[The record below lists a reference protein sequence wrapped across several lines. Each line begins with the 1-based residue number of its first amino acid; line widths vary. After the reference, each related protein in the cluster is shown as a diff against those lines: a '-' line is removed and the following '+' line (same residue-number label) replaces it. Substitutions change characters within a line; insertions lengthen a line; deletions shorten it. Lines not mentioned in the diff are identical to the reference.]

1 MRMLLVLGGLLLM
14 QEPPADEAA
23 KKLAERAE
31 RAAGW
36 LTDADADLRGMGRK
50 EVRALGSAALPAL
63 EKLLADKGLLELA
76 GAWRDVAG
84 PAGGGAKFV
93 AEADLDELPPE
104 DPAHREI
111 QKVDRTLIDKYL
123 RAKYAEALGFVRKKS
138 YQKAY
143 DLAGALLVLEPRAA
157 VADSVRKLRRHCDA
171 MILQTTLLEAKL
183 LHGKP
188 AYVIGDPVELS
199 LRLKN
204 IFRSGLTVS
213 FGKGLEGQLLP
224 KGVVIVEVETT
235 IREFYAHSQTWTRSQ
250 EVHVDNEIPVAP
262 GAQWERSFGLDADA
276 EIADQ
281 EHVREIVVN
290 AWTQPAGIAIEGR
303 DAGRRIQFESAFLR
317 LVPRKYA
324 HLLEDPLG
332 QLGKSI
338 EGGRPAQE
346 TYICS
351 RLLDGP
357 DRDAGAR
364 RLIDALEKTENPKY
378 KTSLSWI
385 LKGLTGQTLGE
396 DPKAWREWLEAKG
409 KKTP

>member
-1 MRMLLVLGGLLLM
+1 MRMLWVLAGALLL
-14 QEPPADEAA
+14 QEPADEVTR
-23 KKLAERAE
+23 KLAERAE

-36 LTDADADLRGMGRK
+36 LTDADADLRAMGRK
-50 EVRALGSAALPAL
+50 EIRSLGSAALPSL
-63 EKLLADKGLLELA
+63 EKLLSEKGVLELA
-76 GAWRDVAG
+76 MAWRDVAG

-93 AEADLDELPPE
+93 AEAELDEAPPD
-104 DPAHREI
+104 DPAVREL
-111 QKVDRTLIDKYL
+111 QKVDKVLIDKYL
-123 RAKYAEALGFVRKKS
+123 RAKYAEALAFVRKKS
-138 YQKAY
+138 YQRAY
-143 DLAGALLVLEPRAA
+143 DLAGALLTLEPRAA

-183 LHGKP
+183 LHAKP
-188 AYVIGDPVELS
+188 SYVIGDVVELS

-213 FGKGLEGQLLP
+213 FGKGLEGQPLP

-250 EVHVDNEIPVAP
+250 EVHIDNEIPVAP
-262 GAQWERSFGLDADA
+262 GAQWERSFGLDPDA
-276 EIADQ
+276 EVADQ
-281 EHVREIVVN
+281 EHVREIIVN
-290 AWTQPAGIAIEGR
+290 AWTQPAGIEIEGR
-303 DAGRRIQFESAFLR
+303 DAGRRIQFESAFIR
-317 LVPRKYA
+317 LVPKKYA
-324 HLLEDPLG
+324 HLLENPLE

-338 EGGRPAQE
+338 ESGRSAQE

-364 RLIDALEKTENPKY
+364 RLIDALGKTENPKY

-396 DPKAWREWLEAKG
+396 DPKAWRDWLDAKG
-409 KKTP
+409 KKTK